1 MPSSC
6 IASSFY
12 IKPQPEDR
20 NRQFRRCCIA
30 SSFYIKP
37 QLPNCR
43 PEQRNS
49 CIASSFYIK
58 PQLRHVPLAT
68 EVVVLHPLSTS
79 NHNYTVGGSIRRM
92 VVLHPLSTSNHNE
105 RLKGAGSVCVV
116 LHPLSTSNHN
126 INRPRLRYR
135 LLYCILFLHQTTTYF
150 SLKTPGGVLYC
161 ILFLHQTTTPL
172 ECSALHPCCIASSF
186 YIKPQRQCTGVRRCA
201 VVLHPLS
208 TSNHNVCDAR
218 VTYENVV
225 LHPLSTSN
233 HNLFPNL
240 NWSNSS
246 CIASSFYIKPQLSPR
261 ALLGRGCCIASSFYI
276 KPQPRTPD
284 TLIFGHLT
292 ASRHDTKRGGVH
304 RGSRFDAVFTFS
316 TNIRKIIFTEI
327 RRCMSVQRAGARLR
341 SDSSEA
347 NI

>member
-1 MPSSC
+1 MMLRALYCILFLHQTTTVEGLLSISCSC

-12 IKPQPEDR
+12 IKPQPAMR
-20 NRQFRRCCIA
+20 GCPAMR
-30 SSFYIKP
+30 
-37 QLPNCR
+37 
-43 PEQRNS
+43 S

-58 PQLRHVPLAT
+58 PQLLETAKARA
-68 EVVVLHPLSTS
+68 
-79 NHNYTVGGSIRRM
+79 
-92 VVLHPLSTSNHNE
+92 
-105 RLKGAGSVCVV
+105 AVV

-126 INRPRLRYR
+126 IPPATPFHKR
-135 LLYCILFLHQTTTYF
+135 LYCILFLHQTTTM
-150 SLKTPGGVLYC
+150 SLLN
-161 ILFLHQTTTPL
+161 LDD
-172 ECSALHPCCIASSF
+172 ARCIASSF
-186 YIKPQRQCTGVRRCA
+186 YIKPQHRDFTRYSVR
-201 VVLHPLS
+201 
-208 TSNHNVCDAR
+208 
-218 VTYENVV
+218 
-225 LHPLSTSN
+225 
-233 HNLFPNL
+233 
-240 NWSNSS
+240 
-246 CIASSFYIKPQLSPR
+246 
-261 ALLGRGCCIASSFYI
+261 CCIASSFYI

>member
-1 MPSSC
+1 MKRIRRHVLYCILFLHQTTTIIYGTFHSIGC

-12 IKPQPEDR
+12 IKPQHNWYANYHPSR
-20 NRQFRRCCIA
+20 CIA

-37 QLPNCR
+37 QHLLVLWDVWMRCIASSFYIKP
-43 PEQRNS
+43 QRHDAALLHYLS

-58 PQLRHVPLAT
+58 PQLLGN
-68 EVVVLHPLSTS
+68 L
-79 NHNYTVGGSIRRM
+79 
-92 VVLHPLSTSNHNE
+92 
-105 RLKGAGSVCVV
+105 
-116 LHPLSTSNHN
+116 
-126 INRPRLRYR
+126 
-135 LLYCILFLHQTTTYF
+135 
-150 SLKTPGGVLYC
+150 
-161 ILFLHQTTTPL
+161 
-172 ECSALHPCCIASSF
+172 CS
-186 YIKPQRQCTGVRRCA
+186 
-201 VVLHPLS
+201 
-208 TSNHNVCDAR
+208 
-218 VTYENVV
+218 
-225 LHPLSTSN
+225 
-233 HNLFPNL
+233 
-240 NWSNSS
+240 
-246 CIASSFYIKPQLSPR
+246 LSP
-261 ALLGRGCCIASSFYI
+261 CCIASSFYI